1 MTLNVAIVGGSGYA
15 GAELLRLLHGHPEFQ
30 VTAIAAHTKVG
41 EAITAVHPALTPFA
55 GMTFC
60 EASAAEVKSAD
71 VVFLALPHGASAEVV
86 PLVAS
91 TQRIVDLGADFRLQ
105 DPEQWAAYY
114 GGKHAGS
121 WFYGLP
127 ELVDHSALRQQKR
140 VANPG
145 CYATAIALA
154 AAPLIGCADLSDVV
168 VVAASGTSGA
178 GRSASEALLASEI
191 MGSMSAYKVGG
202 VHQHTPEIEQTLRN
216 AGAGEVRMSFT
227 PLLAPMSRGI
237 HATITVKAEH
247 GDAQQFRSAY
257 ETFYEDS
264 LFVQVL
270 PPTRQPRTA
279 DVLGSNYAHIQT
291 TYDAHA
297 QRVVTTVVIDN
308 LVKGAAGQA
317 IQNANLM
324 CGFAESTGLQALGVA
339 P

>member
-1 MTLNVAIVGGSGYA
+1 
-15 GAELLRLLHGHPEFQ
+15 
-30 VTAIAAHTKVG
+30 
-41 EAITAVHPALTPFA
+41 
-55 GMTFC
+55 
-60 EASAAEVKSAD
+60 
-71 VVFLALPHGASAEVV
+71 
-86 PLVAS
+86 
-91 TQRIVDLGADFRLQ
+91 
-105 DPEQWAAYY
+105 
-114 GGKHAGS
+114 
-121 WFYGLP
+121 
-127 ELVDHSALRQQKR
+127 
-140 VANPG
+140 
-145 CYATAIALA
+145 
-154 AAPLIGCADLSDVV
+154 
-168 VVAASGTSGA
+168 
-178 GRSASEALLASEI
+178 
-191 MGSMSAYKVGG
+191 
-202 VHQHTPEIEQTLRN
+202 
-216 AGAGEVRMSFT
+216 
-227 PLLAPMSRGI
+227 MSRGI